1 MSENRA
7 MLIETAQAAFAKAAT
22 CGFAPIEE
30 AGFPLLLITED
41 KGGFG
46 GDWGDLFA
54 ILRVAG
60 GRALDLPVG
69 ETIIATMLA
78 SDAGQELLTGPLRL
92 ADRALGAFVRVGLA
106 AGAMDAALTLSI
118 DHVNTRVQFGKPL
131 GKFQAVQHSLAILA
145 VEAAAI
151 NVAGAAAAT
160 ALDRGEA
167 LFEIAAAKLRT
178 NKAIG
183 VGTSVAHQVHGA
195 IGFTQDYGLHPLT
208 RALMRWRS
216 ECGNDVYWAAI
227 LGDLACAQGGAGLW
241 KEITQR
247 SDRAAG

>member
-7 MLIETAQAAFAKAAT
+7 MLIETAQAAFAQAAT
-22 CGFAPIEE
+22 SGFAPIEE

-78 SDAGQELLTGPLRL
+78 SDAGQEVPTGPLRL
-92 ADRALGAFVRVGLA
+92 EDRALGAFVRVGLA

-151 NVAGAAAAT
+151 NVAGAAAAA

-216 ECGNDVYWAAI
+216 ECGNDAYWAAI